1 MGLGNSQAVHR
12 IIFSLKASVSR
23 LDECFNLNKSK
34 PKSDKVLQQTNRQNK
49 QTNKQGF
56 FLPKIS
62 ISIFSGRWSKRKMVI
77 KIEFTPL
84 SYILQNVF
92 LNSFPSKEKMGFKK
106 WEPFA
111 MANLDLLKRKSA
123 TKSKS
128 TRERVIKSFY
138 PDIPTTT

>member
-1 MGLGNSQAVHR
+1 
-12 IIFSLKASVSR
+12 
-23 LDECFNLNKSK
+23 
-34 PKSDKVLQQTNRQNK
+34 
-49 QTNKQGF
+49 
-56 FLPKIS
+56 
-62 ISIFSGRWSKRKMVI
+62 MVI

-106 WEPFA
+106 WEPFV

-128 TRERVIKSFY
+128 TRERVIKSLY